1 MTSPE
6 GSVISDLS
14 ADRFI
19 GFAIGVFDE
28 DGRDPHT
35 EPRRLIP
42 EALAG
47 PDHEVF
53 WDISN
58 FRADNFLDG
67 LLLPANP
74 AEPVENS
81 AVESVSW
88 GRINASLEME

>member
-1 MTSPE
+1 MT
-6 GSVISDLS
+6 SDLS
-14 ADRFI
+14 AGQII
-19 GFAIGVFDE
+19 GFAIGASDE
-28 DGRDPHT
+28 DGGDPHK
-35 EPRRLIP
+35 ELSWFVP

-47 PDHEVF
+47 PGHEVF
-53 WDISN
+53 FDIYD

-88 GRINASLEME
+88 GRIKASLELK

>member
-1 MTSPE
+1 MT
-6 GSVISDLS
+6 SDLS

-28 DGRDPHT
+28 DGGDPHK
-35 EPRRLIP
+35 ESRKLVP

-53 WDISN
+53 GDMYD

-74 AEPVENS
+74 VEPVENS

-88 GRINASLEME
+88 GRIKASLR